1 MKSLQYNNKFEKQCI
16 QVLWKMTGKLTKPF
30 VSRLNL
36 KNTFRPDTRSSVRL
50 AGASLPS
57 QGMFSSLADQP
68 YEREPCSTG
77 IIPALGRAVPEH
89 KMAAAQGWEW
99 SKAFQI
105 LATLEKY
112 LCMLLCVKI
121 KISLF
126 IKIWFLESLV
136 NRAAPR
142 SISIT
147 ANVMSECLFVL
158 LCRKPRPLRGNKGT
172 FYDQMEDYQGGIID
186 LNPPFMTLN
195 SE

>member
-77 IIPALGRAVPEH
+77 IIPALGRAG
-89 KMAAAQGWEW
+89 AWAQDGCCAGLGMIE
-99 SKAFQI
+99 SLSNPRYVREMSLYAFVC
-105 LATLEKY
+105 KD
-112 LCMLLCVKI
+112 

-126 IKIWFLESLV
+126 IKIRFLESLR

-147 ANVMSECLFVL
+147 ANVVSECLLCFV
-158 LCRKPRPLRGNKGT
+158 
-172 FYDQMEDYQGGIID
+172 M
-186 LNPPFMTLN
+186 
-195 SE
+195 